1 MTIKK
6 TKISKIISYKTT
18 SPDKIIKEVLNTV
31 EGFNMLKKGESVLI
45 SISGGP
51 DSTFLAYVI
60 NSIKDDFNLKL
71 YGFNLDHL
79 TRNGQSTKDSIF
91 VEELCECLGVKLI
104 KEKIDVRKWCT
115 EKKLSF
121 QQGARILRLKLL
133 HETAEKY
140 NVDKIALG
148 HNADDNLETFFM
160 HLIRG
165 AGLKGL
171 SGIKPASGKFIRPLI
186 NTFRK
191 EILKYLIDNDIPFCI
206 DKTNEQNIY
215 FRNRIRNVL
224 LPFMRENFSTSID
237 KNLLKSIEILREE
250 NEFVSKFSEETF
262 DKIAN
267 IEKKIIKTKKTKEVP
282 YLISIP
288 IEKLIQLPLAVRR
301 RIIIIGIEKIKG
313 NSEDIRKVNIED
325 ILSNCSIGGE
335 RKEIKLTEAIVFV
348 KEGRYFYIYNFNE
361 LKKMLNLDEVSKE
374 KLCKKYRFLFEN
386 PEEKFEIEL
395 AVGSKEIFKN
405 LEIELHS
412 EIIKG
417 NIKALNYK
425 RASNTEAYI
434 DYNKIKFPVLIRRW
448 SKSEGDRFF
457 PLGMNEEKK
466 IHDFFI
472 DDKVP
477 KSLRQSIPI
486 FFDREKIIWIGK
498 YRIDE
503 RVKIDSSTRK
513 VLHIKIIDI

>member
-1 MTIKK
+1 
-6 TKISKIISYKTT
+6 
-18 SPDKIIKEVLNTV
+18 
-31 EGFNMLKKGESVLI
+31 MLKKGDSVLI

-71 YGFNLDHL
+71 YGFHLDHL
-79 TRNGQSTKDSIF
+79 TRNGQSTKDSVF
-91 VEELCECLGVKLI
+91 VEELCERLGVKLI
-104 KEKIDVRKWCT
+104 KEKVDVRRWCT

-133 HETAEKY
+133 LENAEKY
-140 NVDKIALG
+140 KTDKIALG

-171 SGIKPASGKFIRPLI
+171 SGIKPVSGRFIRPLI
-186 NTFRK
+186 NTSRK
-191 EILKYLIDNDIPFCI
+191 DILKYLDDKSISYCI
-206 DKTNEQNIY
+206 DKTNVQNIY
-215 FRNRIRNVL
+215 FRNRIRNIL
-224 LPFMRENFSTSID
+224 LPFLRKNFSTAID
-237 KNLLKSIEILREE
+237 RNLFKSIEILREE
-250 NEFVSKFSEETF
+250 NEFISKFSEETF
-262 DKIAN
+262 GKIAN
-267 IEKKIIKTKKTKEVP
+267 IEKKIIKTKKTKEAP

-288 IEKLIQLPLAVRR
+288 IEKLIQLPAAVRR
-301 RIIIIGIEKIKG
+301 RIIISGIEKIKG
-313 NSEDIRKVNIED
+313 NSEDIRKINIED
-325 ILSNCSIGGE
+325 ILSNCSIGGK

-361 LKKMLNLDEVSKE
+361 LKKILNLDEVSKE

-386 PEEKFEIEL
+386 PEEKFAIEL

-405 LEIELHS
+405 LGFELYS
-412 EIIKG
+412 EIIEG

-425 RASNTEAYI
+425 SASNTEAYI
-434 DYNKIKFPVLIRRW
+434 DYNKIKFPVIIKRW
-448 SKSEGDRFF
+448 SKGEGDRFF

-472 DDKVP
+472 DNKVP

-486 FFDREKIIWIGK
+486 FFDREKIIWVGK

>member
-1 MTIKK
+1 MTVKK
-6 TKISKIISYKTT
+6 TGISKVISYKTA
-18 SPDKIIKEVLNTV
+18 SPDKTIKKVLNTV
-31 EGFNMLKKGESVLI
+31 EDFNMLKRGESVLI

-51 DSTFLAYVI
+51 DSTFLVYVI

-91 VEELCECLGVKLI
+91 VEELCERLGVKLI

-133 HETAEKY
+133 LETAEKY
-140 NVDKIALG
+140 NIDKIALG

-160 HLIRG
+160 HMIRG

-171 SGIKPASGKFIRPLI
+171 SGIKPVSGKFIRPLI

-191 EILKYLIDNDIPFCI
+191 EILKYLIDNDISFCI

-267 IEKKIIKTKKTKEVP
+267 IEKKIP

-288 IEKLIQLPLAVRR
+288 IEKLIQLSLAVRR

-313 NSEDIRKVNIED
+313 SPKDIRKVNIED
-325 ILSNCSIGGE
+325 ILSNCFIGGE

-361 LKKMLNLDEVSKE
+361 FKKILNLDEVSKE

-386 PEEKFEIEL
+386 PEEKFEMEL
-395 AVGSKEIFKN
+395 TVGSKEIFKN

-412 EIIKG
+412 EIIEG

-425 RASNTEAYI
+425 RAGNTEAYV
-434 DYNKIKFPVLIRRW
+434 DYDKIKFPVLISCW
-448 SKSEGDRFF
+448 NKSKGDRFF

-472 DDKVP
+472 DNKVP
-477 KSLRQSIPI
+477 KSLRQSIPL